1 MEQRE
6 LGRSGIKVS
15 ALGLG
20 LMSMS
25 GVYGNANDEESIGV
39 IHYALD
45 KGINFLDSADMYGWG
60 HNETLLGKALKGR
73 RDKVVVAT
81 KFGQVKLADGKQ
93 GVDGRP
99 EYVMQACEASLKRL
113 GIEVIDLY
121 YQHRVD
127 TNTPIEET
135 VGAMKRLV
143 EQGKV
148 RALGLSEARPET
160 IRRAHKVH
168 PIAAVQNEY
177 SLLYQERRARKR
189 CRRRASLGI
198 TLVPYAPLGRS
209 MLTGTVH
216 GKADL
221 PEGDRRLQHPRFQG
235 EALDKNVQLVR
246 PARSHR
252 AGKEMHACPARAGVA
267 ARAGQRH
274 RSDPGHQA
282 QAAHRRELGGFEH
295 QAFARRREAHLGRR
309 ARGSRCGH
317 ALSRGNHEARVPL
330 RSDDATRWLALAT
343 MWSLQYLFLRVAV
356 PTFGTALVAE
366 GRAIRRAFPRALGC
380 MGRAPAHRAARALER
395 PPRGRAGQ
403 QRGPVRVLRLGGER
417 APGRLPRGDQRHGA
431 ALGRRSSPCRC

>member
-1 MEQRE
+1 MEQRQ
-6 LGRSGIKVS
+6 LGKSGLNVS

-25 GVYGNANDEESIGV
+25 GVYGNANDEDSIRV

-45 KGINFLDSADMYGWG
+45 QGMNFLDSADMYGWG

-73 RDKVVVAT
+73 RDQAIVAT

-93 GVDGRP
+93 AVDGRP
-99 EYVMQACEASLKRL
+99 EYVMQACDASLKRL
-113 GIEVIDLY
+113 GIDVIDLY

-127 TNTPIEET
+127 TNVPIEDT

-177 SLLYQERRARKR
+177 SLLYRKEGEETLQATRA
-189 CRRRASLGI
+189 LGI

-235 EALDKNVQLVR
+235 DALDKNVSLVKRLEAIAAEKKCTPAQLVL
-246 PARSHR
+246 AWVL
-252 AGKEMHACPARAGVA
+252 AQGKDVIPI
-267 ARAGQRH
+267 
-274 RSDPGHQA
+274 PGTK
-282 QAAHRRELGGFEH
+282 RRERIDENL
-295 QAFARRREAHLGRR
+295 
-309 ARGSRCGH
+309 
-317 ALSRGNHEARVPL
+317 
-330 RSDDATRWLALAT
+330 
-343 MWSLQYLFLRVAV
+343 
-356 PTFGTALVAE
+356 
-366 GRAIRRAFPRALGC
+366 
-380 MGRAPAHRAARALER
+380 
-395 PPRGRAGQ
+395 
-403 QRGPVRVLRLGGER
+403 
-417 APGRLPRGDQRHGA
+417 A
-431 ALGRRSSPCRC
+431 ALKIQLTHQDLGKISDAAPVGAGAGTRYPAETMKRVYI